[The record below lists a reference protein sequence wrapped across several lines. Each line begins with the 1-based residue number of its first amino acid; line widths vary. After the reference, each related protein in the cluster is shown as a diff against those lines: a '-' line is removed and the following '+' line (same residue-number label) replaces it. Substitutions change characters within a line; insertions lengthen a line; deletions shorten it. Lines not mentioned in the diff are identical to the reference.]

1 MPNLADA
8 VAGPAEVIVG
18 LPSSSIATFAVL
30 LPEVD
35 ETLHESM
42 LFAQIE
48 RRGLAS
54 RQGETVFDFEK
65 VGKLGAEEA
74 WVVNVVSGLPE
85 DSIARTAS
93 GYTTSAAL
101 RPVPA
106 GGCALWKEHG
116 RLVFGA
122 WLAGRPAHIQVLVG
136 ANEVNAATAQEI
148 QLTLLGMQG
157 DPALASQTWNGLE
170 VAVADTPP
178 ADWKAFSNF
187 LAAGLQVTA
196 TQVSPTLTLA
206 NPVPR
211 ERLLPPAVRRWQKSR
226 RNLRRN
232 LILVGAGLVVYT
244 IAATLLWQSARRTEA
259 RRTDLERQISIVAPD
274 AEQLQ
279 ADSAQWQRLEPAF
292 EKDWFP
298 VVQLSRITAA
308 MPVSGVVLREF
319 RTTDRTIRL
328 RGQARDVQLANRLV
342 EDLRALDEFKRYE
355 WSMPNP
361 KVEKNNTATF
371 EIEGK
376 PKNASPES

>member
-1 MPNLADA
+1 MRGRLLAKVLAHPLANLPRPLSEREL
-8 VAGPAEVIVG
+8 GTRRFTPMR
-18 LPSSSIATFAVL
+18 LVL
-30 LPEVD
+30 L
-35 ETLHESM
+35 
-42 LFAQIE
+42 A
-48 RRGLAS
+48 
-54 RQGETVFDFEK
+54 
-65 VGKLGAEEA
+65 GAI
-74 WVVNVVSGLPE
+74 V
-85 DSIARTAS
+85 
-93 GYTTSAAL
+93 
-101 RPVPA
+101 
-106 GGCALWKEHG
+106 
-116 RLVFGA
+116 
-122 WLAGRPAHIQVLVG
+122 
-136 ANEVNAATAQEI
+136 
-148 QLTLLGMQG
+148 
-157 DPALASQTWNGLE
+157 
-170 VAVADTPP
+170 
-178 ADWKAFSNF
+178 
-187 LAAGLQVTA
+187 
-196 TQVSPTLTLA
+196 
-206 NPVPR
+206 
-211 ERLLPPAVRRWQKSR
+211 
-226 RNLRRN
+226 
-232 LILVGAGLVVYT
+232 ILVGAGLVVYT
-244 IAATLLWQSARRTEA
+244 IVATLLWQSARRTEA